1 MMTRHWE
8 LLRVSME
15 FIKKNEQKW
24 RTRNL
29 KECTKIRE
37 LEKEERLAI
46 AKGKKKRYGIKTL
59 SQEESKR
66 L

>member
-1 MMTRHWE
+1 MTRHWE

-15 FIKKNEQKW
+15 FIKKSEQKW

-29 KECTKIRE
+29 KDCTKIRE

>member
-29 KECTKIRE
+29 QECTKIRE

-46 AKGKKKRYGIKTL
+46 AKEIL
-59 SQEESKR
+59 FSWS
-66 L
+66 